1 VAGHFSFAFP
11 VPYDL
16 IYRVCE
22 KEDKAL
28 PNVVVVGTQWGDEGK
43 GKIVDLL
50 TEKARLVVRYQG
62 GNNAGHTLV
71 VGGDKF
77 IFHLIPSGILH
88 PGTTCLIGNGVVLDP
103 EVFLMEVDRLKE
115 RGLTVNPENL
125 RISERTQVIMP
136 YHQRIDIA
144 REEKKGAGKIGTT
157 GRGIGPCY
165 EDKVGRRGI
174 RVADLV
180 EPERL
185 KAKLADVL
193 PEKNFYL
200 EKFLGAQPFT
210 ADEILAKYTGMGA
223 RLKPLVDNVVVLI
236 DEAIKQGQ
244 NILFEGAQGTHLDI
258 DHGTYPFVTS
268 SNPVAGG
275 ACTGAGVGPTRLQQ
289 VLGIVKA
296 YTTRV
301 GGGPFPTECL
311 DQVGDHLVECGAE
324 FGSTTGRRR
333 RCGWLD
339 TVVLKDSARLNGLTG
354 LAITKLDVLTGVNP
368 VKICVAYEV
377 GGSRRETIPATIQE
391 LEQCRPIYEE
401 LPGWS
406 EDIRGV
412 RQVADFPQATQN
424 YLKRLEE
431 LVGVPIQIVSV
442 GPDREETIIV
452 QNPFG

>member
-1 VAGHFSFAFP
+1 M
-11 VPYDL
+11 
-16 IYRVCE
+16 
-22 KEDKAL
+22 

-50 TEKARLVVRYQG
+50 TEQAKVVVRYQG

-88 PGTTCLIGNGVVLDP
+88 PGTVCCIGNGVVLDP
-103 EVFLMEVDRLKE
+103 EVFLGEIERLKS
-115 RGLTVNPENL
+115 RGVKVGPENL
-125 RISERTQVIMP
+125 RVSARTQVIMP
-136 YHQRIDIA
+136 YHQRLDKA
-144 REEKKGAGKIGTT
+144 REKAKGAAKIGTT

-165 EDKVGRRGI
+165 EDKVARRGI

-180 EPERL
+180 APELLR
-185 KAKLADVL
+185 AKLTEVL
-193 PEKNFYL
+193 PEKNFLL
-200 EKFLGAQPFT
+200 EKFLGDQPFSFE
-210 ADEILAKYTGMGA
+210 EIFAKYQELGQK
-223 RLKPLVDNVVVLI
+223 LKPLMANVSVLLQ
-236 DEAIKQGQ
+236 ETVKNGH

-275 ACTGAGVGPTRLQQ
+275 AATGSGIGPTALHR

-311 DQVGDHLVECGAE
+311 DKIGDHMVECGVE

-339 TVVLKDSARLNGLTG
+339 MVVIKEAARLNGLTG
-354 LAITKLDVLTGVNP
+354 LAITKLDVLSTLNP
-368 VKICVAYEV
+368 VRICVAYDLDGERLEV
-377 GGSRRETIPATIQE
+377 MPPTLAE
-391 LEQCRPIYEE
+391 LERCKPVFEE
-401 LPGWS
+401 LPGWP
-406 EDIRGV
+406 EDLRKARHFEDLPV
-412 RQVADFPQATQN
+412 NTRN

-431 LVGVPIQIVSV
+431 LAGVPVQIVSI
-442 GPDREETIIV
+442 GPDREETMV
-452 QNPFG
+452 LQNPFV

>member
-1 VAGHFSFAFP
+1 
-11 VPYDL
+11 
-16 IYRVCE
+16 
-22 KEDKAL
+22 L

-50 TEKARLVVRYQG
+50 TEQAALVVRYQG

-71 VGGDKF
+71 VGGEKF

-88 PGTTCLIGNGVVLDP
+88 PGTVCLIGNGVVLDP
-103 EVFLMEVDRLKE
+103 EVLLMEIDRLQE
-115 RGLTVNPENL
+115 RGHAVGPENL

-136 YHQRIDIA
+136 YHKRLDLA
-144 REEKKGAGKIGTT
+144 RERARGAGKIGTT

-174 RVADLV
+174 RVAELLD
-180 EPERL
+180 PEVFT
-185 KAKLADVL
+185 AKLSEVL

-200 EKFLGAQPFT
+200 EKFLEDT
-210 ADEILAKYTGMGA
+210 AISQEEILGPYLEMAK
-223 RLKPLVDNVVVLI
+223 RLKPLVANISVLI
-236 DEAIKQGQ
+236 QEAVQKGG

-258 DHGTYPFVTS
+258 DHGTYPYVTS

-275 ACTGAGVGPTRLQQ
+275 ACTGTGVGPNQLHH

-311 DQVGDHLVECGAE
+311 DKTGDHLVECGME

-339 TVVLKDSARLNGLTG
+339 AVVLKDAARLNGLTG
-354 LAITKLDVLTGVNP
+354 LAITKLDVLTGLNP
-368 VKICVAYEV
+368 VKICVGYEV
-377 GGSRRETIPATIQE
+377 NGVRRQTIPATTQE
-391 LEQCRPIYEE
+391 LERCRPQFEE
-401 LPGWS
+401 LPGWT
-406 EDIRGV
+406 DNIRGV
-412 RQVADFPQATQN
+412 RRYQDLPAATQK
-424 YLKRLEE
+424 YLKRAEA
-431 LVGVPIQIVSV
+431 LVGVPIQIISV
-442 GPDREETIIV
+442 GPDRQETIV
-452 QNPFG
+452 LQNPFD